1 MTAYIT
7 ATGSYLPCE
16 PVPNE
21 EIEDYIGVAGRSTS
35 DLKAITLANC
45 GIKTRHYAID
55 KSQQTVISN
64 AAMAANAVRAA
75 TERAG
80 VGPDEVEL
88 LCAATTIADVLA
100 PGHASMVQGELDY
113 GPLEIATLHGVCSSG
128 MMALKNAYLQVAIGE
143 KRAAV
148 SVASE
153 LASRWFKSSRYQR
166 MGAAAEKGTLPLE
179 AAFLR
184 YMLSDGAGAVV
195 IEDRPKPHGVSLR
208 IDWISLTSYA
218 NTETACMYGGSNARA
233 CTKSWGDYPDSESAE
248 ADGAIVLRQD
258 LSLLPH
264 LVSVGIDEYERL
276 LAEGKFDPAAL
287 TWIPAHY
294 SSERMKDIVMAEFAR
309 RGLEVNRPEIWYSN
323 LTSVGNIGS
332 ASIYVILD
340 EMMEQGLI
348 KAGDTLLCMV
358 PESGRFAVSFMHLT
372 AVSPDSEP
380 AAEAAGRS

>member
-7 ATGSYLPCE
+7 ATGSFLPGS

-21 EIEDYIGVAGRSTS
+21 EIEDYIGKAGRSTS

-55 KSQQTVISN
+55 KNQQTVISN
-64 AAMAANAVRAA
+64 AAMAAAAVSVAA
-75 TERAG
+75 GRAG
-80 VGPDEVEL
+80 LGADNVEL
-88 LCAATTIADVLA
+88 LCAATTIADLIA
-100 PGHASMVQGELDY
+100 PGHASMVHGELGY
-113 GPLEIATLHGVCSSG
+113 GPLEIATMHGVCSSG

-143 KRAAV
+143 KRNAI

-153 LASRWFKSSRYQR
+153 LASRWFKSTRYEH
-166 MGAAAEKGTLPLE
+166 MGANAEEGTLPLE

-195 IEDRPKPHGVSLR
+195 VESEPKGSGVSLR

-218 NTETACMYGGSNARA
+218 NTDTACMFDGSKTKS
-233 CTKSWGDYPDSESAE
+233 CEKSWGDYPNASAAD
-248 ADGAIVLRQD
+248 ADGALILRQD

-264 LVSVGIDEYERL
+264 LVSVGVDEYERL
-276 LAEGKFDPAAL
+276 RALGKFDPSTL

-294 SSERMKDIVMAEFAR
+294 SSERMKDLVLAEFSR
-309 RGLEVNRPEIWYSN
+309 RGLDTKRPEIWYSN
-323 LTSVGNIGS
+323 LTTVGNIGS

-348 KAGDTLLCMV
+348 KDGDTLLCMV

-372 AVSPDSEP
+372 AVSGASASDI
-380 AAEAAGRS
+380 RQ